1 MDNYKKQ
8 IIDENISSNEEL
20 DLPIIFNFFNRN
32 KIFLSKISL
41 IFFILGIFYS
51 FFPKRIWEG
60 RFQIVLDLENNGNT
74 LGLSSNPLISSL
86 GNSLTQ
92 GNLQTQVGI
101 LQSPS
106 VLMPIFEFV
115 KSKILH
121 QIITGL
127 FRLEKKKVLIKLK
140 KIHKYLIFLIKI
152 QIRKLYYLY

>member
-1 MDNYKKQ
+1 MG
-8 IIDENISSNEEL
+8 
-20 DLPIIFNFFNRN
+20 
-32 KIFLSKISL
+32 IFL
-41 IFFILGIFYS
+41 
-51 FFPKRIWEG
+51 FFPKKNLGG

-115 KSKILH
+115 KSKNIASDNNGSFL
-121 QIITGL
+121 GWK
-127 FRLEKKKVLIKLK
+127 KKKVLIKLK
-140 KIHKYLIFLIKI
+140 KNTQILDISYKDTDKEIILPVLEKMSQSYQKYSGISKKKLLANSRIF
-152 QIRKLYYLY
+152 

>member
-1 MDNYKKQ
+1 MDNDKKQ

-60 RFQIVLDLENNGNT
+60 RFQIVLDLENNANT
-74 LGLSSNPLISSL
+74 LGLSSNPLISTL

-115 KSKILH
+115 KSKNIASDNNGSFL
-121 QIITGL
+121 GWK
-127 FRLEKKKVLIKLK
+127 KKKVLIEQ
-140 KIHKYLIFLIKI
+140 HGENIKFGKMRI
-152 QIRKLYYLY
+152 A